1 MNTPL
6 NTDRPATSGRS
17 NSATILSPELIHKQL
32 QPDWTKIGFNLVVLG
47 SIILLLGWSFFP
59 AEINN
64 AIYLWTDAGN
74 MAEFGKDFLKP
85 NFHEWEM
92 YVSEMVVTVQ
102 IALWGTALSV
112 IVGIPFAL
120 LSSENIVPIWIV
132 QPIRRLM
139 DAFRAINEIVFAML
153 FVVAVGLGPFAGVM
167 AILVHNTGIIAKL
180 FSESVEA
187 IDPRPV
193 ESIKATGAS
202 YLQQIIFGVLPQV
215 FPLWTSFA
223 LYRLETN
230 VRAATVLGIVGAGG
244 IGLVL
249 WESIRGFDYP
259 ATAAIMIIVVLTVS
273 LIDFI
278 SQRLR
283 RIFI

>member
-1 MNTPL
+1 MNK
-6 NTDRPATSGRS
+6 DRPATSGRS
-17 NSATILSPELIHKQL
+17 TSATNLSPELIHKQL